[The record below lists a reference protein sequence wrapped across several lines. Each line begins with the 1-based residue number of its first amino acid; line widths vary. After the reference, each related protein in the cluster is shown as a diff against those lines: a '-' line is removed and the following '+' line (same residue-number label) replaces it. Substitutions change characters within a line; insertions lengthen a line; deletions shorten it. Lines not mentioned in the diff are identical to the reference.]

1 MIWLM
6 IDNHTGLDAPR
17 WVRSIAVADDGTVYA
32 PAAMT
37 NDEDGAF
44 ARVFFDGEIKMI
56 FDEDHL
62 YLPTR
67 WIAGAYPEVADLC
80 ESIEAKVRDWHARN

>member
-1 MIWLM
+1 MIWLTV
-6 IDNHTGLDAPR
+6 DDRDGRDTPR
-17 WVRSIAVADDGTVYA
+17 WVRSVAVADDGTVYA

-37 NDEDGAF
+37 DDEAGAF
-44 ARVFFDGEIKMI
+44 NRAFFTGEIKMV

-67 WIAGAYPEVADLC
+67 WIAGAYPGVADIC
-80 ESIEAKVRDWHARN
+80 DKIEAKVRDWHARN